1 MNIMKG
7 NNSFRFYMALLFLY
21 SIVPLCLEIFF
32 FSRKFYIFSGVI
44 DYENVILFYLVT
56 VMVFG
61 CCFYMNHSSR
71 KIFSFNKISTQLFHV
86 LFVVF
91 LVQLSLLVFFGIKA
105 RFLDGV
111 TRDDLLALQHIF
123 LISGSSFIFVGAFVY
138 ASLFLSKKHFKLLVF
153 LLILLDVVY
162 MGKKFTFYAV
172 AIWLFRI
179 DFFSE
184 RDTRKPFLIAGL
196 LGVFFLAFIFI
207 VRMVFSG
214 GDGGNDELFD
224 VGLYAL
230 SSEFL
235 GVYSSIGW
243 AEIYAGLSNGIWDV
257 DRDLAKYYQSAIG
270 HGLAIH
276 PLAYFK
282 FVFNDNAVW
291 AITYYFLLLLLII
304 RVFSNF
310 IGCFI
315 YLIISVNIMH
325 FTRHGPDIFIKQ
337 VFLQSFFLLLIFS
350 FSALNRKVKVN

>member
-1 MNIMKG
+1 MKG
-7 NNSFRFYMALLFLY
+7 NNSIRFYMALFLLY
-21 SIVPLCLEIFF
+21 NIVPLCLEMFY
-32 FSRKFYIFSGVI
+32 FSKDFYIFSGVI
-44 DYENVILFYLVT
+44 DYEDVILFYLVT
-56 VMVFG
+56 IMVFG
-61 CCFYMNHSSR
+61 CCFYTNRSSR
-71 KIFSFNKISTQLFHV
+71 KIINFSNIATQLFHM
-86 LFVVF
+86 LFVIF
-91 LVQLSLLVFFGIKA
+91 LVQLSLLVLFGIKA
-105 RFLDGV
+105 RFSEGV
-111 TRDDLLALQHIF
+111 TRNELLALQHIF
-123 LISGSSFIFVGAFVY
+123 LISGSSFIFLGAFVY
-138 ASLFLSKKHFKLLVF
+138 ATLFLNKKHFKLLVF
-153 LLILLDVVY
+153 VFILLDVIY

-184 RDTRKPFLIAGL
+184 RDTKKPFLIAGAL
-196 LGVFFLAFIFI
+196 AVCFLSFIFI

-214 GDGGNDELFD
+214 DNGGNDAVFD
-224 VGLYAL
+224 VGLYAI

-243 AEIYAGLSNGIWDV
+243 AEIYAGLSEKIWDV
-257 DRDLAKYYQSAIG
+257 DRDLARYYQSAIG

-282 FVFNDNAVW
+282 FVFDDDTVW
-291 AITYYFLLLLLII
+291 AIAYYFILLLLII

-315 YLIISVNIMH
+315 YLIVSVNIMH

-350 FSALNRKVKVN
+350 ISEWYRKVKVN